1 MDAGEITVAPFSLP
15 HVQTRSLGQFIN
27 RRIDGRARAAFLLH
41 YINEKGKK
49 SKQLFQYWNSF
60 LISLEVFHTN
70 DLT

>member
-1 MDAGEITVAPFSLP
+1 MNAGEITVAPFSLP

-27 RRIDGRARAAFLLH
+27 PRIDARARAAFLLH
-41 YINEKGKK
+41 YVNEKEN

-60 LISLEVFHTN
+60 LISLEVFHTH